1 MRIWLFIGAVNG
13 ALAVILG
20 AAGAHVLTP
29 SLADTTRA
37 MFETAVQYHFIH
49 SLALLAVAALSP
61 HVSPDSGGRR
71 LAAAGAALTIGI
83 ALFCGGLY
91 ALSAFD
97 IAFGANIA
105 PFGGMMLIAGWLL
118 LASVAFTRRT
128 RKFS

>member
-1 MRIWLFIGAVNG
+1 MRMWLFIGAING

-20 AAGAHVLTP
+20 AAGTHLLSP

-37 MFETAVQYHFIH
+37 IFETAVRYHFVH
-49 SLALLAVAALSP
+49 SLALLGVAALSP

-91 ALSAFD
+91 ALSALG
-97 IAFGANIA
+97 IAAGANVA
-105 PFGGMMLIAGWLL
+105 PFGGLMLIAGWLL
-118 LASVAFTRRT
+118 LASVAFTGAPRP
-128 RKFS
+128 SA

>member
-1 MRIWLFIGAVNG
+1 MRMWLFIGAING

-20 AAGAHVLTP
+20 AAGAHLLSP
-29 SLADTTRA
+29 SLADATRA
-37 MFETAVQYHFIH
+37 IFETAVRYHFVH
-49 SLALLAVAALSP
+49 SLALLGVAALSP

-91 ALSAFD
+91 ALSALG
-97 IAFGANIA
+97 IAEGANVA

-118 LASVAFTRRT
+118 LASVAFTRVR
-128 RKFS
+128 RQDS

>member
-1 MRIWLFIGAVNG
+1 MRMWLFIGAING

-20 AAGAHVLTP
+20 AAGTHLLSP

-37 MFETAVQYHFIH
+37 IFETAVRYHFVH
-49 SLALLAVAALSP
+49 SLALLGVAALSP

-91 ALSAFD
+91 ALSALG
-97 IAFGANIA
+97 IAAGANVA
-105 PFGGMMLIAGWLL
+105 PFGGLMLIAGWLL
-118 LASVAFTRRT
+118 LASVAFTRAPRP
-128 RKFS
+128 SA